1 MPRMIQQTQMPMGY
15 HTSNRAPMMQQQ
27 MAMASMV
34 QNVMPM
40 TQSIMNFGGP
50 PPPSAPGPPGAACY
64 SNIQYKKM
72 SKKSAL
78 FGGNDSFEYIQQ
90 REAQIS

>member
-1 MPRMIQQTQMPMGY
+1 
-15 HTSNRAPMMQQQ
+15 

-50 PPPSAPGPPGAACY
+50 PPPGAPPGPPGAASY
-64 SNIQYKKM
+64 SNNQYRKKT
-72 SKKSAL
+72 KKSAL

-90 REAQIS
+90 REAQISK